1 MAKSWEIKYFGQR
14 ILMEQ
19 GGSGIDG
26 SVAGGINFCSTVG
39 DLRIL
44 LCGLSKDSKDF
55 EGTEG

>member
-1 MAKSWEIKYFGQR
+1 
-14 ILMEQ
+14 MEQ

-26 SVAGGINFCSTVG
+26 SVAGGVNFCSTVG